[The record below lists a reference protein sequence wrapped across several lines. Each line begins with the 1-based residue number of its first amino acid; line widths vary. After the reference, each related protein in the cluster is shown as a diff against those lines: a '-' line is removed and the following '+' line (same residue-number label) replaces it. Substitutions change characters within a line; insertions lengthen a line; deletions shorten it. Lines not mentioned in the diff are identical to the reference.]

1 MIMGQYVRKGRAP
14 GVLLAGWAV
23 VVAFGAVSTPAWA
36 QQNAAARPGTPAAS
50 WYGYAPSPMPG
61 AATSRSTS
69 NSIGGAASGGT
80 VAPVAPGWAGYA
92 PAAAWVGYAPASAPV
107 PVVIRPAPRRVV
119 LAPGPARRRAASEFV
134 NHNAPQYSYA
144 LASYREFGSGRNI
157 PLAKP
162 WLAPPP

>member
-1 MIMGQYVRKGRAP
+1 MSRYVRNGGAP
-14 GVLLAGWAV
+14 GALLAGWAV
-23 VVAFGAVSTPAWA
+23 IIAFGAASTPARA
-36 QQNAAARPGTPAAS
+36 QQSGPARPASPAAS
-50 WYGYAPSPMPG
+50 WYGYAPASAPSAMPS
-61 AATSRSTS
+61 AATPRTTS
-69 NSIGGAASGGT
+69 NALAPIGT
-80 VAPVAPGWAGYA
+80 GWAGYA

-107 PVVIRPAPRRVV
+107 AVVIRPAPRRVV

-144 LASYREFGSGRNI
+144 LASYKEFGSGRNI